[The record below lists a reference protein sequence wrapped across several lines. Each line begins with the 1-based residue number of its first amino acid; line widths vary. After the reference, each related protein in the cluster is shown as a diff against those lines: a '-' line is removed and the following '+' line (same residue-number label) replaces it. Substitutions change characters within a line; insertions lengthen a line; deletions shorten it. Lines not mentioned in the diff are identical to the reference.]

1 MHETTTKIREAT
13 SWLSE
18 QLRPIAQA
26 PPLPAMYAADPTVYA
41 RGNYEGA
48 MQRLTDGPRRL
59 LVGMNPGP
67 HGMAQTGV
75 PFGDVHNARIILRR
89 GIQFKEGQPWVGHK
103 IVSPLGAVILDA
115 KGLDYQRGEVSG
127 ERLWGG
133 LDQIFGGLERVYSRL
148 CVINYCPLV
157 FLGPTGRNV
166 TPSELPK
173 TGLYRGMIT
182 ACDEHLRRVVAAL
195 GASVVIG
202 IGNYSFDRCRVALAS
217 QYFRGQPMRILKVPH
232 SSPRNP
238 SAAVS
243 WLSDATKIIHTA
255 DNLAHQVQ

>member
-1 MHETTTKIREAT
+1 MHETTTKILEAT

-18 QLRPIAQA
+18 QLRPIVQT
-26 PPLPAMYAADPTVYA
+26 PPLPAVYAADPTVYA
-41 RGNYEGA
+41 RVNYEGA
-48 MQRLTDGPRRL
+48 MQRLTDGERRLL

-75 PFGDVHNARIILRR
+75 PFGDVQNARIILRR

-103 IVSPLGAVILDA
+103 IVSPLGPVILDA

-133 LDQIFGGLERVYSRL
+133 LDQIFGGLERAYSRL

-173 TGLYRGMIT
+173 TGLYRDMIA
-182 ACDEHLRRVVAAL
+182 ACDEHLRRVVNAL
-195 GASVVIG
+195 GVRVVVG
-202 IGNYSFDRCRVALAS
+202 IGNYSYDRCRIALAS
-217 QYFRGQPMRILKVPH
+217 AALPVVKVPH
-232 SSPRNP
+232 PSPRNP

-243 WLSDATKIIHTA
+243 WLSDATKIIHDA
-255 DNLAHQVQ
+255 DTLAHQVQ

>member
-1 MHETTTKIREAT
+1 MHETTTKILEAT

-18 QLRPIAQA
+18 QLRPIVQA
-26 PPLPAMYAADPTVYA
+26 PPMPAMYAADPTVYA

-48 MQRLTDGPRRL
+48 MQRFADGPRRLL

-75 PFGDVHNARIILRR
+75 PFGDVRNARIMLRR
-89 GIQFKEGQPWVGHK
+89 EIQFKEGQPWCGHK
-103 IVSPLGAVILDA
+103 IVAPDGAVILDA

-133 LDQIFGGLERVYSRL
+133 LDQIFGGLERAYSRL

-166 TPSELPK
+166 TPVELPK
-173 TGLYRGMIT
+173 TGLYRDMIA
-182 ACDEHLRRVVAAL
+182 ACDEHLRRVVDAL
-195 GASVVIG
+195 GVRVVVG
-202 IGNYSFDRCRVALAS
+202 IGNYSYDRCRIALARLS
-217 QYFRGQPMRILKVPH
+217 LTITKVPH
-232 SSPRNP
+232 PSPRNP